1 MGSSVGSSRGWGRL
15 SVVGPAWSFFTSLC
29 VCLIACVHEHVC
41 MHVGGVGGGDV
52 GCHALC
58 FLFETVS
65 PPWPEAHLLG

>member
-41 MHVGGVGGGDV
+41 MHVGGVGGAMLGAMHFV
-52 GCHALC
+52 FYLRQY
-58 FLFETVS
+58 L
-65 PPWPEAHLLG
+65 LLGLKLTY